1 MLDRLYACAAAIELT
16 VDGLALGQVAVVLAG
31 EQRIAV
37 AAHHALD
44 VAILESVELLSSC
57 AHRAYPYLTL

>member
-1 MLDRLYACAAAIELT
+1 MVSDRSNECAAATERT
-16 VDGLALGQVAVVLAG
+16 VDGLALRQVAVVLAG

-44 VAILESVELLSSC
+44 VAVHSVRKDLG
-57 AHRAYPYLTL
+57 ATAQAMHTRI